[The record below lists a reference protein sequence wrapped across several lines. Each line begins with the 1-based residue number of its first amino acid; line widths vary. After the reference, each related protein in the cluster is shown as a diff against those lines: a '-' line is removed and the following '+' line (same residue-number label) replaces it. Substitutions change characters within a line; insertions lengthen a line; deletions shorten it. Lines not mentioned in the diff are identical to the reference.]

1 MDPENLRSALAAAA
15 RRVLEDAAFVFTEE
29 AAEPADE
36 SAWPE
41 TVSQVHL
48 PFHGP
53 VCGRFML
60 AASAGLGDTLAA
72 EMLGAEPGSP
82 ESAEQAEDALRE
94 VLNMIAG
101 VALEQV
107 FGDQLW
113 ELSVGEVRRVPPA
126 EHRASRHGADA
137 WVHLDTEE
145 SDPIEL
151 AVYLDGA
158 SLR

>member
-1 MDPENLRSALAAAA
+1 MDPEELGSALAVAT

-29 AAEPADE
+29 VPEPADE

-41 TVSQVHL
+41 VLTQAHL
-48 PFHGP
+48 PFEGP

-60 AASAGLGDTLAA
+60 AASARLGDVLAA
-72 EMLGAEPGSP
+72 EMVGTETGVAESV
-82 ESAEQAEDALRE
+82 EQAEDALRE

-101 VALEQV
+101 ATLEQV
-107 FGDQLW
+107 FRDRLW
-113 ELSVGEVRRVPPA
+113 ELSVAEVRRVSPA
-126 EHRASRHGADA
+126 EHRASREAADV

-151 AVYLDGA
+151 AVYLEGA
-158 SLR
+158 SV

>member
-1 MDPENLRSALAAAA
+1 LAAAA

-29 AAEPADE
+29 VSEPADE

-41 TVSQVHL
+41 TVSQTHL
-48 PFHGP
+48 PFDGP
-53 VCGRFML
+53 VCGRFTL
-60 AASAGLGDTLAA
+60 AASARLGETLAA

-82 ESAEQAEDALRE
+82 ASAEQSEDALRE

-101 VALEQV
+101 VTLEQV

-113 ELSVGEVRRVPPA
+113 ELSVAEVKRVSPA
-126 EHRASRHGADA
+126 QHRASRNSADV

-158 SLR
+158 SVR